1 MPSICRTRRSSF
13 ERSAPNHSRS
23 RALDSATKC
32 RDAADFD
39 TPDPAG
45 AGTSPS
51 GSRTAPEFPR
61 GDVEQHE
68 VHRPFA
74 KPVLPR
80 RVLPTRQRQLMA
92 SNIAHPRPLDFHL
105 TGLEGDLPPRA
116 PPPIATAPFASR
128 MAWSAG
134 IRCVLVHHLAERCDP
149 RGQAKAIET
158 RGDFFEG
165 LAHRSK
171 DRLQNSRR
179 QSGRSCDI
187 RLHGVAFLSWN
198 QHPKPTGL
206 AVADGVADHSSA
218 LRRIDL
224 TIEIEDRHLRREYRA
239 TITHRQDI
247 DTGYAEGCGIGEI

>member
-1 MPSICRTRRSSF
+1 MPSICTTRRSKPES
-13 ERSAPNHSRS
+13 SAVSHSRS

-51 GSRTAPEFPR
+51 GSRTARRNFR
-61 GDVEQHE
+61 VETLSSM
-68 VHRPFA
+68 RFIAPFA

-80 RVLPTRQRQLMA
+80 RVLPTRQRQLVA

-105 TGLEGDLPPRA
+105 TGMKGDLAPRA
-116 PPPIATAPFASR
+116 PPPIATASFASR

-134 IRCVLVHHLAERCDP
+134 IRCVLVHHLAERRDP

-179 QSGRSCDI
+179 QCGRSCDI

-198 QHPKPTGL
+198 QHP
-206 AVADGVADHSSA
+206 S
-218 LRRIDL
+218 LR
-224 TIEIEDRHLRREYRA
+224 A
-239 TITHRQDI
+239 
-247 DTGYAEGCGIGEI
+247 